1 MSYTTISNANNGSIT
16 FVPNGV
22 VRWFHTSLP
31 GPGSNELVSA
41 IASGSQTEI
50 VSYSVGSATLAIVLC
65 CFFVIWAV
73 LVGTMHCKP
82 HLGFVSGA
90 PMKAT
95 STSGTG
101 TTSSSKRS
109 LCMCTIPRSVRAIFA
124 LSNASILVAL
134 VLLLS
139 KGFPYVQES
148 STVLQSSFHQLDDTA
163 TKGLDIMDQVESLG
177 YNITSTPLANMNFT
191 DLCPNGDLAPTL
203 GNTLDLANATTLIK
217 KVNASLQA
225 DLPKYQR
232 GLQATQQYSSLGAS
246 ALATFLKIPLKVL
259 YWLPLTLLCTTF
271 LIGVALASIDKSPS
285 PFQSVQSNIL
295 LPIFFIGI
303 AISTALAAA
312 ISIYGAAAADFC
324 SGTAATASGTTI
336 TASPLG
342 TLLQI
347 MQKQGY
353 TPTDT
358 EYQSL
363 LYYGTVSCTPVPQ
376 HSYLFFWIFRCFM
389 LLCFH
394 PFLFGFFQLHH
405 DNTYLLLGMLW
416 H

>member
-16 FVPNGV
+16 FEPNGV
-22 VRWFHTSLP
+22 VRWFYKSFP
-31 GPGSNELVSA
+31 RAGSNELVAA

-50 VSYSVGSATLAIVLC
+50 VSYSVGSSTLAIVLC
-65 CFFVIWAV
+65 CFFVMWAV

-82 HLGFVSGA
+82 HLGFISGA

-95 STSGTG
+95 STSGT
-101 TTSSSKRS
+101 TTSSRRS
-109 LCMCTIPRSVRAIFA
+109 LCTIPRSVRAIFA
-124 LSNASILVAL
+124 LSNASVLVAL

-232 GLQATQQYSSLGAS
+232 GLQATQHYSSLGAS

-271 LIGVALASIDKSPS
+271 LIGVALASIDRSPS
-285 PFQSVQSNIL
+285 TFQSVQSNIL

-303 AISTALAAA
+303 ALSTALAAA

-347 MQKQGY
+347 MQQQGY

-363 LYYGTVSCTPVPQ
+363 LYYGTVSCTPFTQ
-376 HSYLFFWIFRCFM
+376 TF
-389 LLCFH
+389 
-394 PFLFGFFQLHH
+394 
-405 DNTYLLLGMLW
+405 
-416 H
+416 